1 MLRKSYV
8 ILALVL
14 LSGCFGDLEFD
25 ENQPTAPGAPPP
37 GSTTS
42 LGSTSAIVDNESFN
56 APLQTPAV
64 WRNDNFGFTGINS
77 TGITKILG
85 VSLRLPGPGTYNT
98 GGFYSPVISYLELQ
112 GSTTYRWFMNSQRG
126 SGSVTVSFLSNE
138 SASGYFNGELV
149 PDSATVAA
157 GFVSSKFVSGGTFN
171 VSVIR

>member
-1 MLRKSYV
+1 MRYRLQPV
-8 ILALVL
+8 LVLALAA
-14 LSGCFGDLEFD
+14 CFGDLKFD
-25 ENQPTAPGAPPP
+25 ENMPTSPGAPPP

-42 LGSTSAIVDNESFN
+42 LGSTSAIVDNASFS

-64 WRNDNFGFTGINS
+64 WRNDSFGFTRINAS
-77 TGITKILG
+77 GVTKILG

-98 GGFYSPVISYLELQ
+98 GGTYSPVISYIEIE
-112 GSTTYRWFMNSQRG
+112 GSNTYRWFMNSQRG

-157 GFVSSKFVSGGTFN
+157 GFAGNKFVSNGTFN